1 MTQCNDKWHLTF
13 SDPPDMALQF
23 KSEIRPVINVGG
35 FNDYEQALN
44 KPRING
50 VELVGNKTNED
61 LNISAI
67 SNGEI
72 EDLLNSFK

>member
-1 MTQCNDKWHLTF
+1 MTRCNDKWHLTF

-35 FNDYEQALN
+35 SNDYEQALN

-67 SNGEI
+67 SNSEI
-72 EDLLNSFK
+72 EGLLNSFK

>member
-1 MTQCNDKWHLTF
+1 MTRCNDKWHLTF
-13 SDPPDMALQF
+13 SDPPDMALRF
-23 KSEIRPVINVGG
+23 KSDIRPVINVGG
-35 FNDYEQALN
+35 SNDYEQALN

>member
-1 MTQCNDKWHLTF
+1 MHDQWHLTF
-13 SDPPDMALQF
+13 SNTEDLELRF
-23 KSEIRPVINVGG
+23 KSEIRPVFSVGG
-35 FNDYEQALN
+35 SSNYEDMIN
-44 KPRING
+44 KPKING

>member
-1 MTQCNDKWHLTF
+1 MTRCNDKWHLTF

-35 FNDYEQALN
+35 SNDYEQALN